1 MTDPVDYKALWEAEK
16 AHSAQLQTEL
26 EYAKQKSVSI
36 FENAGDS
43 IFIVDFADYTIVD
56 ANSHASRRLGYKHD
70 ELIGMS
76 LYDIEVDVENDPKID
91 SSWESDFSGTQVY
104 ECYHRR
110 KDGQLIP
117 IEVSSRIVNLNNR
130 EVILI
135 FARNIE
141 LRKLVR
147 QRELEITLE
156 QERLKLL
163 TTFIQNASHEFRTP
177 LTTIMANNYLIPKLD
192 DLPKRQ
198 ERSEIIQSQVQRITN
213 LVDMLLLMAKIESDS
228 SHHPEPLQLLP
239 LIQRIAE
246 EYRLKFGDKPTLSL
260 NLSANL
266 PTIFGDQDHLDMTI
280 RQLLDNAYRFTS
292 VDGSITVSTG
302 TTDTVW
308 ISIQDTG
315 HGIANEDLPHIFET
329 FWRKDEAH
337 SLHGF
342 GLGLPIAQKI
352 IEQHNGTLEIE
363 SVIEKG
369 TTVHITLPIHNETS
383 KKPTNRF

>member
-1 MTDPVDYKALWEAEK
+1 MTHPDDYQALWEAEK
-16 AHSAQLQTEL
+16 ARSTQLQTEL
-26 EYAKQKSVSI
+26 KYAKQKSVSI

-43 IFIVDFADYTIVD
+43 IFIIDFADYTIVD
-56 ANSHASRRLGYKHD
+56 ANSHASRRLGYKDD

-76 LYDIEVDVENDPKID
+76 LYDIEVDIESDSDID
-91 SSWESDFSGTQVY
+91 SSWESEFSGTQVY

-117 IEVSSRIVNLNNR
+117 IEVSSRIVKLNNR

-156 QERLKLL
+156 HERLKLL

-177 LTTIMANNYLIPKLD
+177 LTTIMMNNYLMPKIND
-192 DLPKRQ
+192 IQKRQ
-198 ERSEIIQSQVQRITN
+198 ERSEVIQSQAQRITN
-213 LVDMLLLMAKIESDS
+213 LVDMLLLMAKIENDS
-228 SHHPEPLQLLP
+228 THQPKSLQLLP
-239 LIQRIAE
+239 LIKRITE
-246 EYRLKFGDKPTLSL
+246 DYQLKFGNKPTLSL

-266 PTIFGDQDHLDMTI
+266 PTIFGDSEHLDITI

-292 VDGSITVSTG
+292 VDGSITVSAG
-302 TTDTVW
+302 VTDTVW
-308 ISIQDTG
+308 IRIQDTG
-315 HGIANEDLPHIFET
+315 YGIANEDLPHVFET

-337 SLHGF
+337 TIYGF

-352 IEQHNGTLEIE
+352 VQQHNGTIGIE
-363 SVIEKG
+363 SVLDEG
-369 TTVHITLPIHNETS
+369 TTVQITLPIYNEKTD
-383 KKPTNRF
+383 KPES

>member
-1 MTDPVDYKALWEAEK
+1 MTDRDDYKAMWEAEK
-16 AHSAQLQTEL
+16 ARSIRLETEL

-56 ANSHASRRLGYKHD
+56 ANSHASRRLGYKND

-76 LYDIEVDVENDPKID
+76 LYDIEVDIENDHKID

-110 KDGQLIP
+110 KNGQLIP

-141 LRKLVR
+141 LRKLIR
-147 QRELEITLE
+147 QRELEIRLE

-198 ERSEIIQSQVQRITN
+198 ERSEIIQSQVQRISN

-228 SHHPEPLQLLP
+228 THHPKPLQLLP
-239 LIQRIAE
+239 VIKRIADD
-246 EYRLKFGDKPTLSL
+246 YRLKFGNKPALSL
-260 NLSANL
+260 DLSPNL
-266 PTIFGDQDHLDMTI
+266 PNVFGDEDHLEITI

-302 TTDTVW
+302 ATDTVW
-308 ISIQDTG
+308 IRIQDTG
-315 HGIANEDLPHIFET
+315 HGIANEDLPHVFET

-337 SLHGF
+337 SMHGF

-363 SVIEKG
+363 SVLEAG
-369 TTVHITLPIHNETS
+369 TTVSITLPILNET
-383 KKPTNRF
+383 TRLMR